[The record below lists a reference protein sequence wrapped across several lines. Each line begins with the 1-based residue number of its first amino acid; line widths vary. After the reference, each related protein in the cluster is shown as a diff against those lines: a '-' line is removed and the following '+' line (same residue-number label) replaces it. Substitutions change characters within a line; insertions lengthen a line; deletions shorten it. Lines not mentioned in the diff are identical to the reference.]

1 MTGLPP
7 TTPVEPEIAASSF
20 RYQSAWRTAQISLG
34 VSLLFFAYNLYTAS
48 LDPVWQQ
55 FSFVGVSGWFVL
67 ASSVG
72 LLLIRRNRQVAGI
85 VWILLGVAAVILA
98 IPFFYTGLGLIA
110 AIAGVLFFSVVS
122 QSLPNRLL
130 GRGTLLGIGLGL
142 AAYVVDTLN
151 LPWRAT
157 PVSNPS
163 TSIAVAGTLLFFYA
177 IFIFRNFRRYP
188 LAAKLVLSF
197 VLASI
202 LSAGAVG
209 AFTLMN
215 VRDTMQRQIGE
226 NLQAL
231 ANTQGVSVGNLL
243 EQQVNAL
250 KALAQGDLL
259 QEELLRANRRFAGQQ
274 PTEWVTTL
282 RAYDRQWRTLP
293 VDDPQIQSIVNSV
306 VAQHLREFGN
316 TFSGNLNL
324 LVTDRYGALLAS
336 SNPLG
341 AYYYADT
348 QWWQR
353 AYNDGLG
360 ALYLGQPA
368 LDPTV
373 NQMTVI
379 LAVPVYDR
387 EGKEVLGVVRS
398 VYGLSDLVALL
409 KGAAFGNT
417 GQAELYLPSGVRIS
431 EDGRQIL
438 PGGLSVGALQ
448 ALQEQAGSLSANY
461 NDTPSVISAS
471 RVRSLTQETTITNL
485 GWVVVLHQHQTESL
499 RLLDNLQRLLVLIVL
514 IIIGFVTSIGLGIT
528 QVMVNP
534 ITRLADVARQISAGD
549 LSARIHAETEDEI
562 GDLSNTFNAMAAQL
576 SQTLNGLEQTV
587 SERTAA
593 FQRRSQQLAAA
604 AEVGK
609 AAASIRQLDNLLTQI
624 TQLISR
630 QFDFYHV
637 GIFLLDESGK
647 YAILRAANST
657 GGQRMLARGH
667 RLAVGQTGIV
677 GYVTG
682 QQMPRIALDVGEDAT
697 FFNNP
702 DLPDTRSE
710 MALPLI
716 AGGNLL
722 GALDV
727 QSTQSNA
734 FSQEDVEVLQLLAD
748 QVATAIEN
756 ARLFE
761 QTQQALNATRQAY
774 GELTRQGWLAMLQGG
789 QSFSYRSVERTLPG
803 SAAQEAVGEI
813 LNLPIQVRGA
823 VIGSLET
830 HKPVGQAWTLEERET
845 LQNVLEQ
852 MAIAIES
859 ARLYE
864 ESQLRAENERLV
876 SDIAGRLRST
886 LDLSSVLQTA
896 AREIQQAMNLAEVEL
911 RLGPSAPLD
920 LEQSQRIEE

>member
-1 MTGLPP
+1 MTGVLPTIP
-7 TTPVEPEIAASSF
+7 IEPETSASLF

-34 VSLLFFAYNLYTAS
+34 VSLLFFAYNLYTA
-48 LDPVWQQ
+48 LIDPVWQQ
-55 FSFVGVSGWFVL
+55 FGFVGISGWFVL
-67 ASSVG
+67 TSLIG
-72 LLLIRRNRQVAGI
+72 LLLVRRDRYIAGI
-85 VWILLGVAAVILA
+85 VWILAGIAVVILA
-98 IPFFYTGLGLIA
+98 TPFFYTGLGLIA

-122 QSLPNRLL
+122 QNFPPRLL
-130 GRGTLLGIGLGL
+130 ERSTLLGIGLGL
-142 AAYVVDTLN
+142 ATYAIDTLD
-151 LPWRAT
+151 LPWRTT
-157 PVSNPS
+157 PVSSPT
-163 TSIAVAGTLLFFYA
+163 TSVAIVGVLLFFYV

-188 LAAKLVLSF
+188 LAAKLILAF
-197 VLASI
+197 VLVSI
-202 LSAGAVG
+202 FSAGAVG

-231 ANTQGVSVGNLL
+231 ANTQGVSVGNLF
-243 EQQVNAL
+243 EQQINAL
-250 KALAQGDLL
+250 YALAQGDLL
-259 QEELLRANRRFAGQQ
+259 QEELLRANRRFVDQQ
-274 PTEWVTTL
+274 PAEWVATL

-293 VDDPQIQSIVNSV
+293 TDDPQIQSAVNSPI
-306 VAQHLREFGN
+306 AQRLREFSN
-316 TFSGNLNL
+316 TFRGNLNL

-336 SNPLG
+336 SDVLG
-341 AYYYADT
+341 AYYYADA

-353 AYNDGLG
+353 AYNDGVG

-387 EGKEVLGVVRS
+387 DGKEVLGVVRS
-398 VYGLSDLVALL
+398 VYGLGDLIAVLQ
-409 KGAAFGNT
+409 GAALGAT

-431 EDGRQIL
+431 DDGRQIL
-438 PGGLSVGALQ
+438 PGGLALSE
-448 ALQEQAGSLSANY
+448 LQVLRDQTGYLSAIY
-461 NDTPSVISAS
+461 DDLPSVITAS
-471 RVRSLTQETTITNL
+471 RVRPLAQESAITNL
-485 GWVVVLHQHQTESL
+485 GWMIVLHQEQSESL
-499 RLLDNLQRLLVLIVL
+499 QLLENLQRLLVLIVL
-514 IIIGFVTSIGLGIT
+514 VIIGFVTSIGLGIT

-534 ITRLADVARQISAGD
+534 ISRLAEVARQISAGD

-587 SERTAA
+587 AERTAA

-604 AEVGK
+604 AEVSK
-609 AAASIRQLDNLLTQI
+609 AAASIRQLDDLLTQI

-647 YAILRAANST
+647 YAVLRAANST

-682 QQMPRIALDVGEDAT
+682 QQLPRIALDVDEDAT

-702 DLPDTRSE
+702 DLPETRSE

-727 QSTQSNA
+727 QSTQPNA
-734 FSQEDVEVLQLLAD
+734 FSQEDIEVLQLLAD
-748 QVATAIEN
+748 QVAIAIEN

-761 QTQQALNATRQAY
+761 QTQQALSATRQAY

-789 QSFSYRSVERTLPG
+789 QSFSYRSVERALPG
-803 SAAQEAVGEI
+803 SVSQESVGEI

-830 HKPVGQAWTLEERET
+830 YKPGGQQWTAEERET
-845 LQNVLEQ
+845 LQTVLEQ

-896 AREIQQAMNLAEVEL
+896 TREIQQAMNLAEVEL
-911 RLGPSAPLD
+911 RLAPAAPLD
-920 LEQSQRIEE
+920 LDSPLIED